1 MDPLEEIYP
10 PFGLRISCGELE
22 LRHVR
27 EADVPAIARL
37 VRSGIY
43 HPAALPFLTRWA
55 EAPGDQLARNTL
67 QFYWNAFAESGPQAW
82 HLALAARH
90 QGRLVGVQDMSAR
103 DFAVVRSI
111 ETGSWLARQHQG
123 RGIGRLMRQAV
134 CALGFD
140 VLGAVEM
147 SSGFFEGNQRSAGV
161 SRAVGYR
168 PNGTRRMLHPDGDSA
183 RLEHRVVLRPED
195 FVRPPHPVQVS
206 GEGPLLRFLGL

>member
-1 MDPLEEIYP
+1 MA
-10 PFGLRISCGELE
+10 
-22 LRHVR
+22 V
-27 EADVPAIARL
+27 DVK
-37 VRSGIY
+37 
-43 HPAALPFLTRWA
+43 
-55 EAPGDQLARNTL
+55 
-67 QFYWNAFAESGPQAW
+67 NAG
-82 HLALAARH
+82 
-90 QGRLVGVQDMSAR
+90 
-103 DFAVVRSI
+103 AVV
-111 ETGSWLARQHQG
+111 LAVDDVVVDTSSDKLLAWER
-123 RGIGRLMRQAV
+123 
-134 CALGFD
+134 LGFD